1 MHFEPSR
8 TGTSA
13 ALVLFGLVSL
23 SVSGLAGAHGA
34 PDADNIPSGVVK
46 ASITEQPGIP
56 GLSTLILDAPRPG
69 IMLSYR
75 GEEPITILGTEGE
88 EFLRFSQNR
97 VEAYTGSA
105 SWQAL
110 PKASQGVADAESE
123 SGTWVTLSNSG
134 SFGWL
139 DPRLNALQD
148 AHGDAG
154 EFAQWRIPVKSGS
167 GSGTEPI
174 SVHHIAGE
182 LTFKAFP

>member
-1 MHFEPSR
+1 MNFEPSR

-13 ALVLFGLVSL
+13 TLVLFGLVSL

-69 IMLSYR
+69 VMLSYR
-75 GEEPITILGTEGE
+75 GEEPITILGTDGE
-88 EFLRFSQNR
+88 AFLKFNQNR

-110 PKASQGVADAESE
+110 PSAPQGVADAASE
-123 SGTWVTLSNSG
+123 TGTWVIVSNSG

-154 EFAQWRIPVKSGS
+154 EFAQWRIPVKLGS
-167 GSGTEPI
+167 GSEST
-174 SVHHIAGE
+174 SVHHIVGE
-182 LTFKAFP
+182 LTFKAFQ